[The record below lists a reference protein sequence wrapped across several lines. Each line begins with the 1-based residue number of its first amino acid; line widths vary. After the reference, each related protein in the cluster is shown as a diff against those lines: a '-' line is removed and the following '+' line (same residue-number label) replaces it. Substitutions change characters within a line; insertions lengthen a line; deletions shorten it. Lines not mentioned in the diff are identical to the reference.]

1 MGILK
6 RNVPPKPG
14 RASVSI
20 IAKGNCLSGEIQIK
34 GKTHVDG
41 SIQGHIF
48 AEEDISIGKHGLLKG
63 RIRGKRIF
71 VSGRLEGEIV
81 CDHLFIEPG
90 GQVHAQVCCGDMK
103 IDQGGVFVG
112 ERTLPETMQGINPLE
127 LPQEISEQTTEHITE
142 PQENSDQADIFTSLP
157 ERITLSGK
165 S

>member
-20 IAKGNCLSGEIQIK
+20 IAKGNSLSGDIK
-34 GKTHVDG
+34 IYGKTHVDG
-41 SIQGHIF
+41 SIHGHIL
-48 AEEDISIGKHGLLKG
+48 AEEDISIGKYGLLKG

-71 VSGRLEGEIV
+71 VSGSLEGEVI

-90 GQVHAQVCCGDMK
+90 GKVHAQVCCADLK

-112 ERTLPETMQGINPLE
+112 ERTLPEPMQGINALE
-127 LPQEISEQTTEHITE
+127 LSKQMSEHASDYPEESEQG
-142 PQENSDQADIFTSLP
+142 DIFTSLP

>member
-1 MGILK
+1 MGILN

-14 RASVSI
+14 RATVSI
-20 IAKGNCLSGEIQIK
+20 IAKGNSLSGEIKIN

-41 SIQGHIF
+41 SIHGHIL
-48 AEEDISIGKHGLLKG
+48 AEEDISIGRYGLLKG

-71 VSGRLEGEIV
+71 VSGSLEGEVI

-112 ERTLPETMQGINPLE
+112 ERTLPEPMQGINTLE
-127 LPQEISEQTTEHITE
+127 LSEQRSEHMTEH
-142 PQENSDQADIFTSLP
+142 PENPDQGDIFSSLP

>member
-20 IAKGNCLSGEIQIK
+20 IAKGNSLSGDIK
-34 GKTHVDG
+34 ITGKTHIDG
-41 SIQGHIF
+41 SIHGHIL
-48 AEEDISIGKHGLLKG
+48 AEEDISIGKYGHLKG

-71 VSGRLEGEIV
+71 VSGSLEGEVV

-112 ERTLPETMQGINPLE
+112 ERTLPEAMQGVNPLE
-127 LPQEISEQTTEHITE
+127 LSQHTSELS
-142 PQENSDQADIFTSLP
+142 ENPDQGDIFTSLP

>member
-1 MGILK
+1 MGILN

-14 RASVSI
+14 RPTVSI
-20 IAKGNCLSGEIQIK
+20 IARGNVLSGETHIQ

-41 SIQGHIF
+41 TLQGHIRT
-48 AEEDISIGKHGLLKG
+48 EDDISVGKHGLIKG

-71 VSGRLEGEIV
+71 VSGSVEGEVI

-90 GQVHAQVCCGDMK
+90 GKVHAHVCCADMK

-112 ERTLPETMQGINPLE
+112 ERTLPDATASADSI
-127 LPQEISEQTTEHITE
+127 EILDTHQ
-142 PQENSDQADIFTSLP
+142 NSDQGDIFTSLP
-157 ERITLSGK
+157 ERITLNRK